1 MEGAT
6 LYGMIVDCFVT
17 GGILLG
23 IMGRYHEREFVRW
36 CVRLDELE
44 IEAL

>member
-6 LYGMIVDCFVT
+6 LYGMMVDCSVT

-36 CVRLDELE
+36 C
-44 IEAL
+44 EARRARNRSL